1 MTVMDKQLKQE
12 IAREVAQINE
22 KVMREH
28 FEMYN
33 EVWLPTNKFLERFGM
48 FTKDWLKEYGKYIPR
63 QRMEVKDRE
72 SGTIRTSRYAYP
84 QHLIERL
91 IAEGKLQTLLI

>member
-1 MTVMDKQLKQE
+1 MDRILRAEIVAEVKQTVAEAM
-12 IAREVAQINE
+12 
-22 KVMREH
+22 
-28 FEMYN
+28 EMYN
-33 EVWLPTNKFLERFGM
+33 EVWLPANKFLERFGM

>member
-1 MTVMDKQLKQE
+1 MDRILRDEIVTEVKQTVAEAM
-12 IAREVAQINE
+12 
-22 KVMREH
+22 
-28 FEMYN
+28 EMYN

>member
-1 MTVMDKQLKQE
+1 MTRDELN
-12 IAREVAQINE
+12 EVKAVVRRAIE
-22 KVMREH
+22 EER
-28 FEMYN
+28 EMYN
-33 EVWLPTNKFLERFGM
+33 EVWLPANKFLERFGM